1 MPAAWLFTADVAAGA
16 LGCAGLWL
24 RRRWPVGLAV
34 VLAVFSTFSE
44 VVSGALVVATLT
56 VAIHR
61 PPRTTAAV
69 FGLTMLTGLIFVVV
83 RPEPG
88 IPAWLLFMIGLAVQ
102 SAAVGW
108 GLFIHFRRQLV
119 LSLRDRATRAE
130 TEAQLRAEQAQQ
142 RARDE
147 IAREM
152 HDVLGH
158 RLSLLSVHAGALE
171 FRPDAPAEEVA
182 RAAKVIRENAHQALQ
197 DLREVIGVL
206 RAPVGEL
213 PQPTLADVRQLV
225 AESGRAGMRVSLRD
239 DTGGPVP
246 DLAGRTAYR
255 VVQEALTN
263 ARKHAPGAEVR
274 VHLAGSPGAGLTVE
288 VRNDAPPARVRP
300 RHLHGP
306 ARSRHGARPRARAS
320 RRARARAGC
329 RAGAGRAG
337 RAGRH
342 GQRAA
347 GARADRRGRLAP
359 LGMATLAGMTAPEPD
374 PETVGVLVVDDD
386 PLVRAG
392 LVMMLGGAPD
402 LRVVGEAGDGTQALS
417 MVDRH
422 APGVVLMDIRMP
434 NMDGLAA
441 TEALRAR
448 RNAPEVIILTTFDA
462 DEHVLRALRAGA
474 AGFVL
479 KDTPPAEIVDAVR
492 RVAKGLPVLSPAVTR
507 RLIARVAGSGHDR
520 RTRARERLAL
530 LNDREREVAVA
541 VGQGRSN
548 AEIGS
553 VLYLSVPTVKT
564 HVSSILTKLDLN
576 NRVQIALLAHDAGL
590 LDDPE

>member
-1 MPAAWLFTADVAAGA
+1 MRVT
-16 LGCAGLWL
+16 
-24 RRRWPVGLAV
+24 
-34 VLAVFSTFSE
+34 
-44 VVSGALVVATLT
+44 
-56 VAIHR
+56 
-61 PPRTTAAV
+61 
-69 FGLTMLTGLIFVVV
+69 
-83 RPEPG
+83 
-88 IPAWLLFMIGLAVQ
+88 
-102 SAAVGW
+102 
-108 GLFIHFRRQLV
+108 
-119 LSLRDRATRAE
+119 LRDE
-130 TEAQLRAEQAQQ
+130 T
-142 RARDE
+142 
-147 IAREM
+147 
-152 HDVLGH
+152 
-158 RLSLLSVHAGALE
+158 S
-171 FRPDAPAEEVA
+171 
-182 RAAKVIRENAHQALQ
+182 
-197 DLREVIGVL
+197 
-206 RAPVGEL
+206 
-213 PQPTLADVRQLV
+213 
-225 AESGRAGMRVSLRD
+225 
-239 DTGGPVP
+239 GPVP
-246 DLAGRTAYR
+246 DLTGRTAYR

-274 VHLAGSPGAGLTVE
+274 VHLAGSPGTGLTVE
-288 VRNDAPPARVRP
+288 VRNDAPPPAAGLTAGPVP
-300 RHLHGP
+300 DPGP
-306 ARSRHGARPRARAS
+306 ARPSRACARPR
-320 RRARARAGC
+320 G

-337 RAGRH
+337 RAGRP
-342 GQRAA
+342 GQWAA
-347 GARADRRGRLAP
+347 GARAHRRGRLVP
-359 LGMATLAGMTAPEPD
+359 VGMATLAGMTVSE

-402 LRVVGEAGDGTQALS
+402 IRVVGEAGDGTQVLPL
-417 MVDRH
+417 VDRH
-422 APGVVLMDIRMP
+422 APDVVLMDIRMP

-448 RNAPEVIILTTFDA
+448 RGAPEVIILTTFDA

-492 RVAKGLPVLSPAVTR
+492 RVAQGLPVLSPAVTR

-520 RTRARERLAL
+520 RARATERLAL